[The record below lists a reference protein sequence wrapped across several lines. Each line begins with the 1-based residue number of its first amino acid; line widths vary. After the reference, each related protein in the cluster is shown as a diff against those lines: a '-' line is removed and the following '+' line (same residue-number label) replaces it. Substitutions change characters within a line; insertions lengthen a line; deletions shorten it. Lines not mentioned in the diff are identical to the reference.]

1 MIAQGGVKLKL
12 MISET
17 GVRKKVMVAMSGGVD
32 SSVAALLL
40 KKQGYEVVG
49 VTMRLWV
56 DLQAEQSAGEESR
69 SCCAIDAVNDAR
81 SVADSIGIP
90 HYVFNMKDEF
100 YQKVVCNFTE
110 EYLKGRTPNPCVE
123 CNRTIKFS
131 AMLKK
136 VIELGFDFLATG
148 HYVRTEFDPALQRFR
163 LYKGFDQKKDQSY
176 MLYTLGQEELSSVL
190 FPLGGKTKDQIR
202 ELAHSNDLK
211 VASKS
216 DSQEICFI
224 PDNDYRS
231 FMERTCSETARPGD
245 IVLMNGEILGRHN
258 GIAYYTIGQRKG
270 LGISSPEPL
279 YVVSIDAK
287 HNRIIVGSDKE
298 TQCSGLQ
305 AENYNFIAGDA
316 PGAPQAVDVKVR
328 YKASPVSATIYPPE
342 NETVRVVFEHKQKA
356 VTPGQSAVFY
366 RGDEVIGGGIIK
378 SSF

>member
-1 MIAQGGVKLKL
+1 LIVEGGLNYIFMKNE
-12 MISET
+12 IGT
-17 GVRKKVMVAMSGGVD
+17 RKKVMVAMSGGVD

-40 KKQGYEVVG
+40 KKQGYEVAG
-49 VTMRLWV
+49 VTLRLWV
-56 DLQAEQSAGEESR
+56 DLQAEQAAGEESR
-69 SCCAIDAVNDAR
+69 SCCAADAVADAR

-100 YQKVVCNFTE
+100 YQNVVCNFTE

-131 AMLKK
+131 AMLQKA
-136 VIELGFDFLATG
+136 IALGFDFLATG
-148 HYVRTEFDPALQRFR
+148 HYVRSEYDPDLQYFR

-176 MLYTLGQEELSSVL
+176 MLYTLGQEELSAVL
-190 FPLGGKTKDQIR
+190 FPLGEKTKRQIR
-202 ELAHSNDLK
+202 ELAQSNDLK

-231 FMERTCSETARPGD
+231 FMERSCSDATRPGD
-245 IVLMNGEILGRHN
+245 IVSIDGEILGRHN
-258 GIAYYTIGQRKG
+258 GIAYYTVGQRKG
-270 LGISSPEPL
+270 LGITSPEPL

-287 HNRIIVGSDKE
+287 NNKIVVGSAKN
-298 TQCSGLQ
+298 TQCNGLL
-305 AENYNFIAGDA
+305 AENINFISGSA
-316 PGAPQAVDVKVR
+316 PEAPLAVDVKVR

-342 NETVRVVFEHKQKA
+342 NNTVRVIFEHKQKA

-366 RGDEVIGGGIIK
+366 LGDEVIGGGIIK
-378 SSF
+378 NSF

>member
-1 MIAQGGVKLKL
+1 
-12 MISET
+12 
-17 GVRKKVMVAMSGGVD
+17 MVAMSGGVD

-40 KKQGYEVVG
+40 KKQGYEVAG
-49 VTMRLWV
+49 VTLRLWV
-56 DLQAEQSAGEESR
+56 DLQAEQAAGEESR
-69 SCCAIDAVNDAR
+69 SCCAADAVADAR

-100 YQKVVCNFTE
+100 YQNVVCNFTE

-131 AMLKK
+131 AMLQKA
-136 VIELGFDFLATG
+136 IALGFDFLATG
-148 HYVRTEFDPALQRFR
+148 HYVRSEYDPDLQYFR

-190 FPLGGKTKDQIR
+190 FPLGEKAKSQIR
-202 ELAHSNDLK
+202 ELAQSNDLK

-231 FMERTCSETARPGD
+231 FMERSCSGATRPGN
-245 IVLMNGEILGRHN
+245 IVSMDGEILGRHS

-270 LGISSPEPL
+270 LGITSPEPL

-287 HNRIIVGSDKE
+287 RNRIVVGGDEK
-298 TQCSGLQ
+298 TQCSGLL
-305 AENYNFIAGDA
+305 ADNFNFISGNA
-316 PGAPQAVDVKVR
+316 PGKKLTVDVKVR
-328 YKASPVSATIYPPE
+328 YKASPVSATLYPPE
-342 NETVRVVFEHKQKA
+342 NDTVRVVFEHKQKA
-356 VTPGQSAVFY
+356 VAPGQSAVFY
-366 RGDEVIGGGIIK
+366 RGDEVIGGGLINVAI
-378 SSF
+378 

>member
-1 MIAQGGVKLKL
+1 MKNEI
-12 MISET
+12 

-56 DLQAEQSAGEESR
+56 DLQAELSAGEESR
-69 SCCAIDAVNDAR
+69 SCCAIDAVTDAR
-81 SVADSIGIP
+81 SVAGSIGMP

-100 YQKVVCNFTE
+100 YQNVVCNFTE

-131 AMLKK
+131 AMLQKA
-136 VIELGFDFLATG
+136 IGLGFDFLATG
-148 HYVRTEFDPALQRFR
+148 HYVRCKYDPGVQRFR

-176 MLYTLGQEELSSVL
+176 MLYTLGQEELSTVL
-190 FPLGGKTKDQIR
+190 FPLGDKTKSQIR
-202 ELAHSNDLK
+202 ELAQSYDLK
-211 VASKS
+211 VASKT

-231 FMERTCSETARPGD
+231 FMERSCSGATRPGD
-245 IVLMNGEILGRHN
+245 IVSMDGEILGRHN
-258 GIAYYTIGQRKG
+258 GIAYYTVGQRKG
-270 LGISSPEPL
+270 LGITSPEPL

-287 HNRIIVGSDKE
+287 SNRIVVGSDE
-298 TQCSGLQ
+298 NTQCSGLL
-305 AENYNFIAGDA
+305 AENINFISGDPPRA
-316 PGAPQAVDVKVR
+316 PLAVDVKVR

-342 NETVRVVFEHKQKA
+342 NDTVRVIFEHKQKA

-378 SSF
+378 YSL

>member
-1 MIAQGGVKLKL
+1 
-12 MISET
+12 
-17 GVRKKVMVAMSGGVD
+17 MVAMSGGVD

-40 KKQGYEVVG
+40 KNEGYEVVG
-49 VTMRLWV
+49 VTLRLWV
-56 DLQAEQSAGEESR
+56 DPQAARSAGEESR
-69 SCCAIDAVNDAR
+69 SCCAIDAVSDAR

-100 YQKVVCNFTE
+100 YQNVVCNFTE

-136 VIELGFDFLATG
+136 AVGLGFDFLATG
-148 HYVRTEFDPALQRFR
+148 HYVRSEYDPDLQRFR
-163 LYKGFDQKKDQSY
+163 LYQGFDQKKDQSY
-176 MLYTLGQEELSSVL
+176 MLYTLGQEELSTVL
-190 FPLGGKTKDQIR
+190 FPLGDKTKTQIR
-202 ELAHSNDLK
+202 EVAQSNDLR

-231 FMERTCSETARPGD
+231 FMGRSCSGATRPGD
-245 IVLMNGEILGRHN
+245 IVSMDGEVLGRHN
-258 GIAYYTIGQRKG
+258 GIAYYTVGQRKG
-270 LGISSPEPL
+270 LGITSPKPL

-287 HNRIIVGSDKE
+287 NNRIVVGSDKN
-298 TQCSGLQ
+298 TQCSGLL
-305 AENYNFIAGDA
+305 AENINFISGDV
-316 PGAPQAVDVKVR
+316 PGAPLAVDVKVR
-328 YKASPVSATIYPPE
+328 YKASPVSATLYPPE
-342 NETVRVVFEHKQKA
+342 NDSVKVVFEHKQKA

-378 SSF
+378 NSL